1 MLNLPLGVMEI
12 VYFSISCK
20 VLKKNQFER
29 YYKFGDRIHHIYI
42 NLVIVFAKFKLLQKF
57 IDFPICCRVKN
68 THEARNSKFQI
79 EVGIA
84 VPL

>member
-1 MLNLPLGVMEI
+1 M
-12 VYFSISCK
+12 
-20 VLKKNQFER
+20 
-29 YYKFGDRIHHIYI
+29 